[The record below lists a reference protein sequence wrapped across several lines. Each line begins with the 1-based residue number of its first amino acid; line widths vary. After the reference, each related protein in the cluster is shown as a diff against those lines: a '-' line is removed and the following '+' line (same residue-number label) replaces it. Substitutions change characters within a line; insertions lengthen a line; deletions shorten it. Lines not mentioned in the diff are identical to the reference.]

1 MGAISGGPP
10 PPAPAWTALLWL
22 DWRLLRN
29 RARSVL
35 RNPRRLVP
43 SLLFL
48 VLLIPNLV
56 YRVLLASATRRGQGG
71 ASLAVILA
79 PAGRF
84 VPGAALILLGLALWQ
99 SGGRPPAPFPSPAR
113 GDGTS

>member
-43 SLLFL
+43 WLLFL

-56 YRVLLASATRRGQGG
+56 YRVLLASATRRGPGG
-71 ASLAVILA
+71 APLGVGRA
-79 PAGRF
+79 PARRLLPRAPRPLLRPAPWATAAPP
-84 VPGAALILLGLALWQ
+84 PGAC
-99 SGGRPPAPFPSPAR
+99 PAPAAP
-113 GDGTS
+113 